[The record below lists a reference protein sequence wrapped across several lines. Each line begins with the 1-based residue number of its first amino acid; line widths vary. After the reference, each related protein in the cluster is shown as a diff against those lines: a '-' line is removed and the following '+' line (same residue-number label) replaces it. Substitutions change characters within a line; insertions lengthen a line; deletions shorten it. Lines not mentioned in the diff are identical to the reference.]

1 MVVPKIIRFDFFFFF
16 SSHDNNGGLR
26 QLFFSNTKNPIFG
39 LHFRGGWFVGW
50 SEILNFEFFVYVFFS
65 FGGAFIFCFLGI
77 K

>member
-26 QLFFSNTKNPIFG
+26 QLFFSYTKNPIFG

-50 SEILNFEFFVYVFFS
+50 SEILNFLFMFS
-65 FGGAFIFCFLGI
+65 FLLAALSYFVF
-77 K
+77 